1 MIFEKS
7 GGAVDWL
14 IVGDH
19 SLATTANTIAYI
31 VSFIFNFIASTL

>member
-14 IVGDH
+14 IVG
-19 SLATTANTIAYI
+19 LATPARNT
-31 VSFIFNFIASTL
+31 STPVTTWAF